1 MVKGTTAQ
9 AKKQKRPSLVVKDH
23 PIFVWSPKKKTVC
36 ARSNPLAEKSKLIPL
51 KGVNPVCKK
60 LFYPHYQFDKATFV
74 TNGKKTAKEL
84 KEEKSHQAIKKNS
97 YGKKDTSIA
106 HKNPLMRKKKGA
118 TKGLRI
124 ERQCVN
130 TMEWYHRINC
140 PPQTFWTPKLRT
152 SIAKTISD
160 VKDREEF
167 NKCCRTAES
176 SVEKFWGIM
185 WKYSKI
191 PIGAQVLCGSVEMGI
206 ATRMDFKLQDAFN
219 PKIKYGFELKTG
231 QAYSDECTKG
241 KMMNYPFQHLTDS
254 PRNQHYLY
262 SLVTWILHDLT
273 YPNDKLSDYF
283 LGRIDE
289 NGVDFSN
296 IPDKILSQRDKVAAI
311 IKQCVGKL

>member
-1 MVKGTTAQ
+1 MVKGISE
-9 AKKQKRPSLVVKDH
+9 KKKKKRPSLVVKEH
-23 PIFVWSPKKKTVC
+23 PVFVWSPKKKTVC

-51 KGVNPVCKK
+51 KGVNPVCKR
-60 LFYPHYQFDKATFV
+60 LFYPYYDYNKATFV
-74 TNGKKTAKEL
+74 TSGKKSAKEI
-84 KEEKSHQAIKKNS
+84 KEEKSHQAVRKNA

-106 HKNPLMRKKKGA
+106 HKNPLIRKKRGA

-124 ERQCVN
+124 EKQCVN
-130 TMEWYHRINC
+130 SMEWFHRINC

-152 SIAKTISD
+152 SVAKTIND
-160 VKDREEF
+160 NKDREEF
-167 NKCCRTAES
+167 NKCCRLAES
-176 SVEKFWGIM
+176 AVEKFWGIM

-191 PIGAQVLCGSVEMGI
+191 PIGAQVYCGSQEIGV

-231 QAYSDECTKG
+231 QAYSDECTCK
-241 KMMNYPFQHLTDS
+241 KMNYPFQHLTDS

-289 NGVDFSN
+289 NIVDVSN
-296 IPDKILSQRDKVAAI
+296 IPNNILEQRDKVTSI
-311 IKQCVGKL
+311 LMSHSQS